1 MCFEYLNH
9 LTCVPWSR
17 PTLSND
23 NERLLGRGEQINSLA
38 DAAWAGA
45 HRWWWRTVLQ
55 IPEAH
60 QTRLTSLKSE
70 HCSSGIHWETERG
83 ELSGWGWGEGLRRE
97 IHRDREKDGG
107 RDRAR
112 DSDRHTE
119 RQRETHTE
127 TLKKRRKA
135 ETERRRER
143 QRQREVK
150 AKLTFKLLCHIWK

>member
-9 LTCVPWSR
+9 LICVPWSR

-23 NERLLGRGEQINSLA
+23 NERLLGRDEQINSLA

-70 HCSSGIHWETERG
+70 HCSSGIYWETERG
-83 ELSGWGWGEGLRRE
+83 ELSGWGLGGGVKEGNTQRPETERKMEAETELE
-97 IHRDREKDGG
+97 TVTDTHRDREKHTQRHWRRDEG
-107 RDRAR
+107 RDWK
-112 DSDRHTE
+112 TKGE
-119 RQRETHTE
+119 
-127 TLKKRRKA
+127 A
-135 ETERRRER
+135 ETETER
-143 QRQREVK
+143 GES
-150 AKLTFKLLCHIWK
+150 